1 MKRVKIGIFIFL
13 SIFLVSCIDTEI
25 ILSGKVV
32 NKSNGMPIANAKV
45 SDGDYGKGNMGLT
58 DDSGQFSYTTY
69 CEEHKIEISAEGY
82 KTMIKTIKTPLIVDK
97 KEITI
102 DIKMEKE

>member
-1 MKRVKIGIFIFL
+1 MKRVRKGILIFL
-13 SIFLVSCIDTEI
+13 SLLLVSCIDTEI
-25 ILSGKVV
+25 ILSGKVLD
-32 NKSNGMPIANAKV
+32 KSDGMPIANAKV
-45 SDGDYGKGNMGLT
+45 SDGDYGKGNIGLT

-97 KEITI
+97 KEIAI
-102 DIKMEKE
+102 EIKLEKE